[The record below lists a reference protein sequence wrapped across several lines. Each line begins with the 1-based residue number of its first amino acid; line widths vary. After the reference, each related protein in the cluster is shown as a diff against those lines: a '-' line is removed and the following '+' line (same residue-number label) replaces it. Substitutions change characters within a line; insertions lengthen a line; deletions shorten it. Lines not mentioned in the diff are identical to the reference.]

1 MAPLVIWQELEKD
14 TKMGTRRMNRR
25 NTEIR
30 RMGKTRKTG
39 EHPVPL
45 PPSLIASL
53 SPWPSL
59 SSSSLWTRCYRNIHT
74 TKTLT
79 TYTFRLSQLHH
90 CDQETLPL
98 LRASLVTLA
107 SYSLQKISLAIYI
120 PGISTTTIQSG
131 TQGSFI
137 DQRNIDSYTS
147 CKLLM

>member
-1 MAPLVIWQELEKD
+1 
-14 TKMGTRRMNRR
+14 
-25 NTEIR
+25 
-30 RMGKTRKTG
+30 MGKTRKTG

-59 SSSSLWTRCYRNIHT
+59 SSCELDHT

-107 SYSLQKISLAIYI
+107 SYSLQKISLATFLAFR
-120 PGISTTTIQSG
+120 PQPFN
-131 TQGSFI
+131 QEL
-137 DQRNIDSYTS
+137 RAV
-147 CKLLM
+147 L